1 MKIPIDQITA
11 SLNVQV
17 RLHLDDETVQRYME
31 CYDALPPVDV
41 FEVDGT
47 YLLADGFHRREAA
60 RRLGLGELD
69 VTVQP
74 GGRDEAIA
82 FAITANIAHG
92 KPLTRTERNI
102 AVQRLLDL
110 GWTQQRISDELG
122 IARAT
127 IVNIDNARD
136 LRESLPPRVAM
147 GLTDTHLY
155 RIAGVDKADQK
166 ALATRAVKSH
176 WTEPETRAAA
186 KTFRDPNAAPQVKAA
201 ILDGSLPPIS
211 TVAGQVVIQE
221 DTITR
226 MTEEALGK
234 DAQLALVSFLQAAR
248 QLSGFTPDQVAEAHG
263 AKLWPATVAQ
273 LEAIAKMIPA
283 LIARLTMKRVTP

>member
-1 MKIPIDQITA
+1 
-11 SLNVQV
+11 
-17 RLHLDDETVQRYME
+17 
-31 CYDALPPVDV
+31 
-41 FEVDGT
+41 
-47 YLLADGFHRREAA
+47 
-60 RRLGLGELD
+60 
-69 VTVQP
+69 
-74 GGRDEAIA
+74 
-82 FAITANIAHG
+82 
-92 KPLTRTERNI
+92 
-102 AVQRLLDL
+102 
-110 GWTQQRISDELG
+110 
-122 IARAT
+122 
-127 IVNIDNARD
+127 
-136 LRESLPPRVAM
+136 M